1 MAVSKINV
9 RKRFWIFCH
18 SKWKSEFKKLW
29 SAKFCLLICFFSL
42 WVIRVWDIKMNKTKI
57 GRWSPLMHSFSIY
70 LCFLDLLIIIMIK
83 IIIIIIIFIIV
94 IIDINYSLILGILCC
109 YCSIFILYDNVSTF
123 SIIWIVLFISV
134 LYLVAKCRFIMTK
147 SNN

>member
-1 MAVSKINV
+1 
-9 RKRFWIFCH
+9 
-18 SKWKSEFKKLW
+18 
-29 SAKFCLLICFFSL
+29 
-42 WVIRVWDIKMNKTKI
+42 
-57 GRWSPLMHSFSIY
+57 MHSFSIY
-70 LCFLDLLIIIMIK
+70 LCFLDLLIIIMIT

-94 IIDINYSLILGILCC
+94 IIDMNYQFILRILCC